1 MTGNVFQVQQKGVSG
16 VIMREAQQRSMQ
28 QRQRQAARPG
38 TSRNGHATARRTG
51 FLERNARWVFPL
63 PAMLFIV
70 LMMLFPI
77 IYTVKNSLTNMNL
90 ASGASS
96 SFVGLANY
104 GELLRDTRFLASV
117 WRTCYFTGLAVG
129 VEIILGVGIAL
140 LLHREGRG
148 KNLVNAIFLLP
159 MMATPVAIAMVWLL
173 MFEPTIGVA
182 NYVLHVFHLPP
193 GLWIA
198 GPNSVIPSL
207 ALVDVWEWTP
217 MVTLITLAGLS
228 GLPGDVY
235 EAAKVDGANPWQQ
248 LWRITLPLLRPTI
261 VVAGLLRFIDGFKTF
276 DIIYTMT
283 GGGPNYASE
292 TLNIYIYQQAF
303 NYYNFGYASSML
315 VVFFA
320 LIIGITLFISYLR
333 KAWEA

>member
-1 MTGNVFQVQQKGVSG
+1 
-16 VIMREAQQRSMQ
+16 MREAQQRSM
-28 QRQRQAARPG
+28 RQRQAVKPG
-38 TSRNGHATARRTG
+38 TQHNGHATARHRD
-51 FLERNARWVFPL
+51 FLERHARWVLPFP
-63 PAMLFIV
+63 AVLFIIV
-70 LMMLFPI
+70 MMLFPI
-77 IYTVKNSLTNMNL
+77 LYTLKNSLMDMNL
-90 ASGASS
+90 ASGAAT

-104 GELLRDTRFLASV
+104 GVLLRDSRFLSSV
-117 WRTCYFTGLAVG
+117 WRTCYFTVLAVG
-129 VEIILGVGIAL
+129 VEIVLGVAIAL

-148 KNLVNAIFLLP
+148 RNLVNAIFLLP

-182 NYVLHVFHLPP
+182 NSALQVAHLPA

-198 GPNSVIPSL
+198 GSGSVIPSL
-207 ALVDVWEWTP
+207 ALVDIWEWTP
-217 MVTLITLAGLS
+217 MVTLIALAGLS
-228 GLPGDVY
+228 NLPGDVY
-235 EAAKVDGANPWQQ
+235 EAAKVDGASPWQQ

-292 TLNIYIYQQAF
+292 TLNIYIYEQAF

-320 LIIGITLFISYLR
+320 LIIGITLFITYVR
-333 KAWEA
+333 RAWEA

>member
-1 MTGNVFQVQQKGVSG
+1 
-16 VIMREAQQRSMQ
+16 MRKAQQHSME
-28 QRQRQAARPG
+28 QRPRQAMKPG
-38 TSRNGHATARRTG
+38 TQRYGHATAQRTS
-51 FLERNARWVFPL
+51 FLERNARWVLPF
-63 PAMLFIV
+63 PAMMFIV
-70 LMMLFPI
+70 VMMLFPI
-77 IYTVKNSLTNMNL
+77 IYTLKNSLTDMNL
-90 ASGASS
+90 ASGSAS

-104 GELLRDTRFLASV
+104 GELLRDPRFLQSV
-117 WRTCYFTGLAVG
+117 GRTFYFTVLAVG
-129 VEIILGVGIAL
+129 VEIVVGVAIAL
-140 LLHREGRG
+140 VLHREGRG

-173 MFEPTIGVA
+173 MFEPTIGIA

-198 GPNSVIPSL
+198 GSGSVIPSL
-207 ALVDVWEWTP
+207 ALVDIWEWTP

-235 EAAKVDGANPWQQ
+235 EAARVDGANPWQQ

-292 TLNIYIYQQAF
+292 TLNIYIYEQAF

-320 LIIGITLFISYLR
+320 LIIGITLFITYLR

>member
-1 MTGNVFQVQQKGVSG
+1 
-16 VIMREAQQRSMQ
+16 MREAQQRSMQ
-28 QRQRQAARPG
+28 QRKRQAMTPG
-38 TSRNGHATARRTG
+38 MRRTGHATAQQSG
-51 FLERNARWVFPL
+51 FLERHARWVMPFP
-63 PAMLFIV
+63 AVAFIV
-70 LMMLFPI
+70 IMMVFPI
-77 IYTVKNSLTNMNL
+77 LYTLKNSLTDMNL
-90 ASGASS
+90 ASGGAS

-104 GELLRDTRFLASV
+104 GALLRDTRFVSSV
-117 WRTCYFTGLAVG
+117 WRTCYFTALAVG
-129 VEIILGVGIAL
+129 VEVILGVAIAL
-140 LLHREGRG
+140 LLHRESRG

-182 NYVLHVFHLPP
+182 NYVLQVFHLPP

-198 GPNSVIPSL
+198 GSSSVIPSL
-207 ALVDVWEWTP
+207 ALVDIWEWTP
-217 MVTLITLAGLS
+217 MVTLIALAGLS
-228 GLPGDVY
+228 NLPGDVY
-235 EAAKVDGANPWQQ
+235 EAAKVDGASPWQQ
-248 LWRITLPLLRPTI
+248 LWSITLPLLRPTI

-283 GGGPNYASE
+283 GGGPNYGSE

-320 LIIGITLFISYLR
+320 IIIGITLFITYLR
-333 KAWEA
+333 KAAEA

>member
-1 MTGNVFQVQQKGVSG
+1 M
-16 VIMREAQQRSMQ
+16 QQRQ
-28 QRQRQAARPG
+28 RQRQRQAARPG
-38 TSRNGHATARRTG
+38 VRRVGRASAQRTG
-51 FLERNARWVFPL
+51 FLERHARWVFPA
-63 PAMLFIV
+63 PALLFII

-77 IYTVKNSLTNMNL
+77 LYTVKNSLTDMNL
-90 ASGASS
+90 ASGSAS

-104 GELLRDTRFLASV
+104 GALLRDTRFLSSV
-117 WRTCYFTGLAVG
+117 WRTCYFTVLAVG
-129 VEIILGVGIAL
+129 VEVILGVAIAL
-140 LLHREGRG
+140 VLHREGRG

-182 NYVLHVFHLPP
+182 NYVLQVFHLPA

-198 GPNSVIPSL
+198 GSGSVIPSL
-207 ALVDVWEWTP
+207 ALVDIWEWTP
-217 MVTLITLAGLS
+217 MVTLIALAGLS

-283 GGGPNYASE
+283 GGGPNYSSE
-292 TLNIYIYQQAF
+292 TLNIYVYEQAF

-320 LIIGITLFISYLR
+320 LIIGITLFVTYLR
-333 KAWEA
+333 RAVEA

>member
-1 MTGNVFQVQQKGVSG
+1 MDEVQRG
-16 VIMREAQQRSMQ
+16 RER
-28 QRQRQAARPG
+28 RQAMKPG
-38 TSRNGHATARRTG
+38 TQRNGRASTRHRDY
-51 FLERNARWVFPL
+51 LERHARWVLPL
-63 PAMLFIV
+63 PAVLFIFV
-70 LMMLFPI
+70 MMLFPI
-77 IYTVKNSLTNMNL
+77 LYTIKNSLTDMNL
-90 ASGASS
+90 ASGTAT

-104 GELLRDTRFLASV
+104 GALLRDTRFISSV
-117 WRTCYFTGLAVG
+117 WRTCYFTVLAVG
-129 VEIILGVGIAL
+129 IEVVLGVAIAL
-140 LLHREGRG
+140 VLHRDSRG

-182 NYVLHVFHLPP
+182 NVVLQSLHLPA
-193 GLWIA
+193 GLWLA
-198 GPNSVIPSL
+198 GSGSVIPSL
-207 ALVDVWEWTP
+207 ALVDIWEWTP
-217 MVTLITLAGLS
+217 MVTLIVLAGLS
-228 GLPGDVY
+228 NLPSDVY
-235 EAAKVDGANPWQQ
+235 EASLVDGASPWQQ

-292 TLNIYIYQQAF
+292 TLNMYIYEQAF

-320 LIIGITLFISYLR
+320 LIIGITLVITYVR
-333 KAWEA
+333 KAWEM

>member
-1 MTGNVFQVQQKGVSG
+1 
-16 VIMREAQQRSMQ
+16 MREARQRSMQ
-28 QRQRQAARPG
+28 QRKRQAMTPG
-38 TSRNGHATARRTG
+38 MQRNGHATAQHGG
-51 FLERNARWVFPL
+51 FLERHARWVLPFP
-63 PAMLFIV
+63 AVAFIV
-70 LMMLFPI
+70 VMMVFPI
-77 IYTVKNSLTNMNL
+77 LYTVKNSLMDMNL
-90 ASGASS
+90 ASGATS

-104 GELLRDTRFLASV
+104 GALLRDSRFVASV
-117 WRTCYFTGLAVG
+117 WRTCYFTALAVG
-129 VEIILGVGIAL
+129 VEVVLGVAIAL

-182 NYVLHVFHLPP
+182 NYVLQSLHLPA

-198 GPNSVIPSL
+198 GSNSVIPSL
-207 ALVDVWEWTP
+207 ALVDIWEWTP
-217 MVTLITLAGLS
+217 MVTLIVLAGLS

-235 EAAKVDGANPWQQ
+235 EAARVDGASPWQQ

-283 GGGPNYASE
+283 GGGPNYGSE
-292 TLNIYIYQQAF
+292 TLNIYIYEQAF
-303 NYYNFGYASSML
+303 NYYDFGYASAML
-315 VVFFA
+315 IVFFA
-320 LIIGITLFISYLR
+320 LIIGITLFVTYLR
-333 KAWEA
+333 RAWEA